1 MNTNR
6 RQVSIQ
12 ILAVKEGASQGSR
25 ALAVARECLPE
36 IAAMG
41 RELGAEALLVCPAPE
56 EFASEGI
63 DLVVAAR
70 FGQEL
75 DEDTLFWRQHRLAD
89 EIRHAL
95 KVEALVLDLD
105 RPLGDFL
112 NHIEPLLASPYRD
125 ELGRRDGIGAHL
137 QV

>member
-1 MNTNR
+1 MTTNR

-25 ALAVARECLPE
+25 ALAVARECLAE
-36 IAAMG
+36 ITDIGQAQ
-41 RELGAEALLVCPAPE
+41 GAEALLLCPAPE

-75 DEDTLFWRQHRLAD
+75 DEDTLFWRHAD

>member
-1 MNTNR
+1 MSR
-6 RQVSIQ
+6 
-12 ILAVKEGASQGSR
+12 R
-25 ALAVARECLPE
+25 ALAVVQESQWDIAE
-36 IAAMG
+36 IG
-41 RELGAEALLVCPAPE
+41 RELGAEALLLCPAPE
-56 EFASEGI
+56 ELRSDGI

-75 DEDTLFWRQHRLAD
+75 DEDALFWRQHSLAD
-89 EIRHAL
+89 EICHAL